1 MSGDFLS
8 RWSRRKAEAAAPSPQ
23 KETAPAPEPEL
34 DPSSEIAEEP
44 APPLDSLSAEPAEAV
59 AEITAEEIAA
69 LPPIEQ
75 LSSTSDLG
83 PFLRAGVPAL
93 LRNAALRRMWT
104 VDPAIRDFLNDAREY
119 AYDWNTPG
127 GVPGLGP
134 LLPTDDVKA
143 LARCVF
149 DGRGRRAEAEE
160 ESAAGLEGPP
170 AQEPSAAADAA
181 SESLAAEPPAL
192 QEVPVARADVAPGAA
207 ASDGEA
213 APADSRPPQAPDR
226 AAETGPRRFRRHGGA
241 TPA

>member
-23 KETAPAPEPEL
+23 SESAPAPERE
-34 DPSSEIAEEP
+34 PSGAVAEEA
-44 APPLDSLSAEPAEAV
+44 APDALAAEPAEAA
-59 AEITAEEIAA
+59 AELTAEEIAA
-69 LPPIEQ
+69 LPPIEE
-75 LSSTSDLG
+75 LSASSDLR

-93 LRNAALRRMWT
+93 LRNAALRRMWA

-143 LARCVF
+143 LVRCVF
-149 DGRGRRAEAEE
+149 DGQSRRAEAQDK
-160 ESAAGLEGPP
+160 SAAGLDGSQP
-170 AQEPSAAADAA
+170 QEPSAVGDAA
-181 SESLAAEPPAL
+181 SVSLAEEPTPLPEAAAPL
-192 QEVPVARADVAPGAA
+192 QAVAPAA
-207 ASDGEA
+207 AAPTGKVMAAEA
-213 APADSRPPQAPDR
+213 APAETRERPV
-226 AAETGPRRFRRHGGA
+226 ETGPRRVRRHGGA